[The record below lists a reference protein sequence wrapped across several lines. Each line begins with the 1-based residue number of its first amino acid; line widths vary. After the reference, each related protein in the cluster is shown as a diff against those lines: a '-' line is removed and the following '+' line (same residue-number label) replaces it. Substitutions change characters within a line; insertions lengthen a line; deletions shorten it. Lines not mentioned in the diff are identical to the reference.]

1 MPIEVKTYKEY
12 LAGEAEASRANVSD
26 HCFVAGCTNP
36 PPYYQ
41 VGDARFW
48 CGMCEEHAGMRKKY
62 LDYVRTKLMQCGVRF
77 KINKEAASGNSER
90 AD

>member
-1 MPIEVKTYKEY
+1 MPIEIKTYKEY
-12 LAGEAEASRANVSD
+12 LDDEAELSRESVGD

-36 PPYYQ
+36 LPYYQ

-77 KINKEAASGNSER
+77 KINKEALSGNSKR